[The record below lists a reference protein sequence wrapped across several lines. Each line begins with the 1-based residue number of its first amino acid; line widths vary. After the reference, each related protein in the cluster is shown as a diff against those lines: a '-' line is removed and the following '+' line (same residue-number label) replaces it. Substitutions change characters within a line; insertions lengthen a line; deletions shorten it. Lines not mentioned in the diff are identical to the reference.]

1 MIYAYFG
8 HHKSASTWI
17 AKIMGDVCS
26 YAGMKHLVFFTPE
39 NFGFNLYEKI
49 KQNKSDFISY
59 VNADISYVKNL
70 KNHKSFHVIRDPRDI
85 VVSAYFS
92 HLYSH
97 ETFAWPELIEH
108 REELKNLS
116 KEEEILSEIEF
127 LGKLPTKGVNLNL
140 FNCMESWDYSNPD
153 ILEIKFEDLIIS
165 PYAKFIEI
173 FDFLRILKKDSFK
186 MKSFV
191 IPFMKTAISKT
202 LANNVSFLKQRKI
215 HHLFLLDAIFADS
228 FKNLS
233 KGRDAGSEK
242 VTSHYR
248 KGIAGDWKNHF
259 TEKHKQLFK
268 DRYGDLLVKL
278 GYENSNDW

>member
-1 MIYAYFG
+1 
-8 HHKSASTWI
+8 
-17 AKIMGDVCS
+17 
-26 YAGMKHLVFFTPE
+26 
-39 NFGFNLYEKI
+39 
-49 KQNKSDFISY
+49 
-59 VNADISYVKNL
+59 
-70 KNHKSFHVIRDPRDI
+70 
-85 VVSAYFS
+85 
-92 HLYSH
+92 
-97 ETFAWPELIEH
+97 
-108 REELKNLS
+108 
-116 KEEEILSEIEF
+116 
-127 LGKLPTKGVNLNL
+127 
-140 FNCMESWDYSNPD
+140 
-153 ILEIKFEDLIIS
+153 LEIKFENLIIS
-165 PYAKFIEI
+165 PYNKFIEI

-215 HHLFLLDAIFADS
+215 HHLFLLDAIFVDS